1 MINLF
6 WSFSDSFYFP
16 GFLLPIIMGDS
27 IFLEFHVFLE
37 CMFFLDFYDFPKIKE
52 LREWASI
59 FKLQVLYFLIH
70 PFCREFSIEF

>member
-37 CMFFLDFYDFPKIKE
+37 CMFFLDFYDFPKISVLKE
-52 LREWASI
+52 FQQFFRI
-59 FKLQVLYFLIH
+59 KGVGVNI
-70 PFCREFSIEF
+70 